1 MKELYTRKGQTGPRR
16 RYYAEYGDAISG
28 VPSFE
33 RVTLMGPRERG
44 WERFV
49 MRDLPGGV
57 IKITKTPWPLGSE
70 SQGKHENIQV

>member
-1 MKELYTRKGQTGPRR
+1 MRGKAVKELYTRKGQTGPRR
-16 RYYAEYGDAISG
+16 RYYAEYGDAISD

-57 IKITKTPWPLGSE
+57 IKITRKTP
-70 SQGKHENIQV
+70 